1 MRVFVSNIKKD
12 DEKMK
17 CEDVNWI
24 LQALD
29 GVQWAILVMQ

>member
-1 MRVFVSNIKKD
+1 VFGSNIEKN

-29 GVQWAILVMQ
+29 GV

>member
-1 MRVFVSNIKKD
+1 
-12 DEKMK
+12 MK

-29 GVQWAILVMQ
+29 GVQWVILIVHVTH